1 MPTLDELWTW
11 IYSPL
16 HELTAERAANRD
28 KSWTDLRANFL
39 ERAGLRESSDDPFV
53 ADLLKQLD
61 GLSDSDRAA
70 LLDSNDKM
78 DGFAYDIAKQH
89 GTEDDGGAAETGTDE
104 APAGYDETAWQ
115 QYLVENGTNW
125 NGDEAS
131 WKQFKDWFLYYAG
144 DKGFTEPAT
153 ALLNYLDSQPA
164 ADRITTL
171 AQYGVTIKAPQPAAA
186 APAIDDSGTEAIRA
200 VLGDDP
206 MFADLTEDQRRQMLV
221 DVRNTLGGR

>member
-11 IYSPL
+11 IYTPL
-16 HELTAERAANRD
+16 HDLTAERAANRD
-28 KSWTDLRANFL
+28 KSWTELRAYFL

-53 ADLLKQLD
+53 DDLLKQLD
-61 GLSDSDRAA
+61 GMSDSDRAA
-70 LLDSNDKM
+70 VLDSNDKM
-78 DGFAYDIAKQH
+78 DGFGYDIARKH
-89 GTEDDGGAAETGTDE
+89 GKDE
-104 APAGYDETAWQ
+104 AAGQGTTEAAGYDEAAWQ
-115 QYLVENGTNW
+115 RYLVENGTNW

-144 DKGFTEPAT
+144 EKGFTEPAT

-164 ADRITTL
+164 TDRITTL
-171 AQYGVTIKAPQPAAA
+171 AQYGVTITAPRPAAT
-186 APAIDDSGTEAIRA
+186 APAADDSGTEAIRA

-221 DVRNTLGGR
+221 DVRNTLGRR